1 MLNIL
6 LDADETILDFP
17 RSSEESFRFAMQ
29 AAGIP
34 AAGGAF
40 EEFKAIND
48 SLWKEY
54 ERGEITKSRLVV
66 ERFVRFFARK
76 GIQAD
81 AAAVNKLYFD
91 KLCGMGYLLA
101 GAREFLD
108 ALKERGK
115 VYLITNGTPPAQ
127 YGRLDSLGIRSMFDG
142 IFVSDEIG
150 AAKPS
155 RAFFDHVLASVGC
168 RPEECIVI
176 GDSLSSD
183 IAGAVGAGI
192 PCIWYAPSG
201 AGASGMKPDHI
212 ARSYAEVLHFVDI
225 SE

>member
-66 ERFVRFFARK
+66 EKVCPFF
-76 GIQAD
+76 
-81 AAAVNKLYFD
+81 
-91 KLCGMGYLLA
+91 C
-101 GAREFLD
+101 
-108 ALKERGK
+108 
-115 VYLITNGTPPAQ
+115 AQ
-127 YGRLDSLGIRSMFDG
+127 RYSGGR
-142 IFVSDEIG
+142 
-150 AAKPS
+150 
-155 RAFFDHVLASVGC
+155 GC
-168 RPEECIVI
+168 RQ
-176 GDSLSSD
+176 
-183 IAGAVGAGI
+183 
-192 PCIWYAPSG
+192 
-201 AGASGMKPDHI
+201 
-212 ARSYAEVLHFVDI
+212 
-225 SE
+225 